1 MYGQVCETIVGGGGC
16 AFAHGAEVGARRP
29 HRCGQPGQQHGRR
42 IPSFSSEHTLSTCWR
57 LVSSFFTE
65 MVQQIHS
72 LRASGV
78 RSSQAVNTFA
88 SDARAFRRSAGRS
101 CTTPWEIRLVVI
113 GLSRGLNDQESGPPG
128 QRGCRAHGERMF
140 FYHKVRRCCFLSYYS
155 LDGDSPARY
164 AALRCC
170 GQEQE
175 EGAGMRSPVSCNE
188 GCLELG
194 DRCSSETDLRA

>member
-1 MYGQVCETIVGGGGC
+1 LYGQVCETIVGGGGC

-78 RSSQAVNTFA
+78 RSSQAVNAFA

-113 GLSRGLNDQESGPPG
+113 GLSRGLTIKNRVHQDSADAGPMG
-128 QRGCRAHGERMF
+128 NVCF
-140 FYHKVRRCCFLSYYS
+140 FITRYADVASLVITRWTVIRPHAMRRCAAAGRSKRKVRACEVPFLV
-155 LDGDSPARY
+155 
-164 AALRCC
+164 
-170 GQEQE
+170 
-175 EGAGMRSPVSCNE
+175 MRGVWN
-188 GCLELG
+188 
-194 DRCSSETDLRA
+194 